1 MKQLLS
7 ALIFIF
13 ISASVF
19 AQTDDNE
26 IFIEQTG
33 DTLTLFI
40 EQEGEGNK
48 IGLDDFSTTSSTMAI
63 TGTNLS
69 FDIDQ
74 IGNNN
79 LLFGGVTSSSS
90 QYNLLFTG
98 DSNSFD
104 WSIGALGGAEST
116 TFDVD
121 FTGSTN
127 TVDFDQGSVADG
139 DRLDLDLILLGSSN
153 VFNIDVESTDAI
165 WNFDISGS
173 YADINTEQ
181 SDGVDHKID
190 FILDGDNADIDI
202 IQTNGTCPV
211 ALSCSGI
218 IYMDVTSDNAT
229 ITILQ
234 ED

>member
-69 FDIDQ
+69 F
-74 IGNNN
+74 
-79 LLFGGVTSSSS
+79 
-90 QYNLLFTG
+90 
-98 DSNSFD
+98 
-104 WSIGALGGAEST
+104 AEST